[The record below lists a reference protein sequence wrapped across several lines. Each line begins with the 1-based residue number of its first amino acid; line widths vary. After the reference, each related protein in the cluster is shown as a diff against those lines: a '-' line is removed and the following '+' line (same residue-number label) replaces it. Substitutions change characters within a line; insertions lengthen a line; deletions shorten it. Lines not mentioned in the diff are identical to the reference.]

1 MKIMKGMIVMKKR
14 LSYIDVAKAFAIF
27 YIVLGHTIVH
37 SQNSYL
43 ALKFVCSFHVV
54 LFFVLSG
61 FTFKINTS
69 FKSFAKK
76 KFLRIMVPYFIWAVL
91 FLIPYYILGRNTGEE
106 LGTSQSFNLGVMLKN
121 IIYANGNN
129 ASLKQ
134 NSSLWFLPAL
144 FIIEIGYYF
153 IIKFTKGNYKK
164 ETITLLILI
173 MCGYMFSNY
182 FPFILPWAINTFVN
196 IGFFFY
202 IGYLLNEHNVLE
214 KFNVKVLAII
224 CLIIGLFCCFWG
236 NKVHLSYIDF
246 YYGNYI
252 FMVLSGL
259 FLSTF
264 TICLSK
270 VIDKCSMLEY
280 VGRNTMEIL
289 IFHKLFV
296 IIFQTKLGFLSRL
309 LMNSNFL
316 TEMAIA
322 ILVSIVSILLSLII
336 SLPIKK
342 IVPFMLGENK

>member
-1 MKIMKGMIVMKKR
+1 MKMMKGLIVMKKR
-14 LSYIDVAKAFAIF
+14 LSYVDIAKVFAIF

-43 ALKFVCSFHVV
+43 VLKFVCSFHVV

-61 FTFKINTS
+61 FTFKVSTS
-69 FKSFAKK
+69 FKNFAKK

-91 FLIPYYILGRNTGEE
+91 FLIPYYILGRSTGEE
-106 LGTSQSFNLGVMLKN
+106 LGTSQSFDFLLMLKN

-129 ASLKQ
+129 AALKQ

-153 IIKFTKGNYKK
+153 IIKITKGNYKK
-164 ETITLLILI
+164 EIVSLLVLIL
-173 MCGYMFSNY
+173 CGYMFSNY
-182 FPFILPWAINTFVN
+182 FPFILPWAINTFIN

-214 KFNVKVLAII
+214 KYNQKVLTII
-224 CLIIGLFCCFWG
+224 CLITGLCCCFLG
-236 NKVHLSYIDF
+236 NKIHLSYIDF
-246 YYGNYI
+246 YYGNYV

-270 VIDKCSMLEY
+270 IIDKCSMLEY
-280 VGRNTMEIL
+280 VGRNTMGIL

-309 LMNSNFL
+309 LIDSNFL
-316 TEMAIA
+316 TEITIA
-322 ILVSIVSILLSLII
+322 ILVSIVSIQLSLII

-342 IVPFMLGENK
+342 IAPFMLGEGR